1 MHNDRETV
9 PREGD
14 RSLINNSEL
23 LRPQSPF
30 SLLKGN
36 IIKDVLGK
44 RDICGEIHSEG
55 KGK

>member
-14 RSLINNSEL
+14 RGLINNSEL

-36 IIKDVLGK
+36 IIKEVLGK

-55 KGK
+55 KEN